1 MTVREYI
8 INEIQNDP
16 AMKYIAVRAFW
27 VDCNGEV
34 NQRKGFFEDYLEAVK
49 FESYLDNVCYSC
61 KQPYLTTFAGSVTDG
76 EHSHSYKVSELL
88 NHVCKE
94 SR

>member
-34 NQRKGFFEDYLEAVK
+34 NQRKGFFVAEA
-49 FESYLDNVCYSC
+49 
-61 KQPYLTTFAGSVTDG
+61 
-76 EHSHSYKVSELL
+76 
-88 NHVCKE
+88 
-94 SR
+94 